1 MKKKKKKEGE
11 YKEMRNKV
19 MKPMSVA
26 RSEFIQSLT
35 KLINES
41 TLPLFVIESILKDM
55 HSDVRSLSQRQLEI
69 DLKNYREALSRA
81 ENEEA
86 TE

>member
-1 MKKKKKKEGE
+1 
-11 YKEMRNKV
+11 MRNKV

-35 KLINES
+35 NLINES

-55 HSDVRSLSQRQLEI
+55 YSDVRSLSQRQLEI
-69 DLKNYREALSRA
+69 DLKNYREALSQA
-81 ENEEA
+81 EDEETA
-86 TE
+86 E

>member
-1 MKKKKKKEGE
+1 MN
-11 YKEMRNKV
+11 NKV

-35 KLINES
+35 NLINES
-41 TLPLFVIESILKDM
+41 TLPLFVIESIMKDI

-69 DLKNYREALSRA
+69 DLKNYREALSQA
-81 ENEEA
+81 EDEDVAE
-86 TE
+86 

>member
-1 MKKKKKKEGE
+1 MI
-11 YKEMRNKV
+11 NKV
-19 MKPMSVA
+19 IKPISIV
-26 RSEFIQSLT
+26 RYDFLQSLT

-69 DLKNYREALSRA
+69 DLKNYREALSQA
-81 ENEEA
+81 EDEEVD
-86 TE
+86 E

>member
-1 MKKKKKKEGE
+1 
-11 YKEMRNKV
+11 MRNKV

-35 KLINES
+35 NLINES

-55 HSDVRSLSQRQLEI
+55 YSDVRSLSQRQLEI
-69 DLKNYREALSRA
+69 DLKNYREALSQA
-81 ENEEA
+81 EDEDTAE
-86 TE
+86 

>member
-1 MKKKKKKEGE
+1 
-11 YKEMRNKV
+11 

-35 KLINES
+35 NMINES

-81 ENEEA
+81 EDEDTAE
-86 TE
+86 

>member
-1 MKKKKKKEGE
+1 
-11 YKEMRNKV
+11 MRNKV

-35 KLINES
+35 NMINES

-55 HSDVRSLSQRQLEI
+55 YSDVRSLSQRQLEI
-69 DLKNYREALSRA
+69 DLKNYREALSQA
-81 ENEEA
+81 EDEDTAE
-86 TE
+86 

>member
-1 MKKKKKKEGE
+1 
-11 YKEMRNKV
+11 MRNKV

-35 KLINES
+35 NLINES
-41 TLPLFVIESILKDM
+41 TLPLFVIESIRKDM

-69 DLKNYREALSRA
+69 DLKNYREALSQA
-81 ENEEA
+81 EDEDTAE
-86 TE
+86 